1 MVALTRTS
9 VSRNIPIDLFHTLK
23 VPSRLYGCI
32 YGNGQILSLI
42 CILTIARGVCAIQ
55 SYITPPRHVCAI
67 TPTPES
73 VSKLLPE
80 GQRHNELTHAQQIY
94 CSNRIPLVL
103 KLTEADVA
111 PIEHGNDLL
120 VLFNL
125 RPSDISGILDL
136 FWNPASLEAD
146 LTIKHRRHVHSVRR
160 ARSSA
165 IQYLEPF
172 FQWSGWHM
180 IDICGLADL
189 Q

>member
-1 MVALTRTS
+1 MVALITTS
-9 VSRNIPIDLFHTLK
+9 VSRNIAINLFLTLK

-32 YGNGQILSLI
+32 YGNSQILSLI
-42 CILTIARGVCAIQ
+42 CIGTIARGVCAIQ

-67 TPTPES
+67 PPPRNLSQAAPRRSAAQRAYTCATN
-73 VSKLLPE
+73 LLLE
-80 GQRHNELTHAQQIY
+80 Y
-94 CSNRIPLVL
+94 RIPLVL

-146 LTIKHRRHVHSVRR
+146 PTIKHRRHVHSVRR

-165 IQYLEPF
+165 IQYLESCFP
-172 FQWSGWHM
+172 M
-180 IDICGLADL
+180 ERLAHDRYMRPC
-189 Q
+189 